1 MTKEMFMIFRRRAL
15 IPALFALCAPA
26 WLASIG
32 AAHAAQVGLLEC
44 NVAPGVGLVITSSK
58 ALSCRFSRTYAPPDY
73 YVGTITNFGLSIGAT
88 GPGRIVWGV
97 FAATRELGH
106 TALAGHYG
114 GASANVSLGL
124 GLGANALIGGNAGS
138 VGLQPLSVN
147 AQTGVDITAGIT
159 GLTLYP
165 AAGPWHY
172 HHHHHAY

>member
-1 MTKEMFMIFRRRAL
+1 MSFRRQVL
-15 IPALFALCAPA
+15 IPAIFAVCVPA
-26 WLASIG
+26 WLAGSG
-32 AAHAAQVGLLEC
+32 TAHAAQVGLLEC

-58 ALSCRFSRTYAPPDY
+58 ALSCRFSRSYAPPDY
-73 YVGTITNFGLSIGAT
+73 YVGTITSFGLSIGAT

-114 GASANVSLGL
+114 GASANVTLGL

-138 VGLQPLSVN
+138 IGLQPLSIN

-159 GLTLYP
+159 GLTLQP
-165 AAGPWHY
+165 APGPWHY
-172 HHHHHAY
+172 HRHHHHHHHHMY